1 MRITSY
7 NVVLLISTIILSLVL
22 LQLYR
27 RKQSAEQPIE
37 LYDFPHHIPRRSK
50 QEEEVRNG
58 VPLVIYESWMT
69 HQVPKGMR
77 DNILRLLDTNQEFD
91 YYLYSHE
98 DCAAFI
104 ADNYDKDVLAAFHA
118 LKPGA
123 FKSDLWRY
131 CILYKLGGVYLDIK
145 YYSTVPLINIIDE
158 NQTIFVRDADS
169 YLFQAISGDFSFQK
183 CFNNAFMVSPP
194 RNEIFKRCI
203 DDIVKSYKQR
213 SYNRNI
219 LDVTGPC
226 MLGRIIEEEYTSE
239 YYKNSKFT
247 YTSSFIHGP
256 SISYGDTI
264 ILKGYTSYRS
274 EQTRTS
280 KNSHYSILYLKHDIY
295 N

>member
-7 NVVLLISTIILSLVL
+7 NVVLLISALILCVV
-22 LQLYR
+22 
-27 RKQSAEQPIE
+27 IVE
-37 LYDFPHHIPRRSK
+37 LYKAAHSVKQPVELFDFPHHIPRRSK

-77 DNILRLLDTNQEFD
+77 DNILRLLETNPEFD

-98 DCAAFI
+98 DCASFI
-104 ADNYDKDVLAAFHA
+104 ADNYDKDVLDAFHA

-145 YYSTVPLINIIDE
+145 HYSTVPLIKIIDE

-169 YLFQAISGDFSFQK
+169 YIYQAISGDFSFKK

-213 SYNRNI
+213 SYNKNI

-226 MLGRIIEEEYTSE
+226 MLGRIIEQEYTPE

-247 YTSSFIHGP
+247 YTSSFTHGP
-256 SISYGDTI
+256 SISYGDTV
-264 ILKGYTSYRS
+264 ILKEYKSYRS
-274 EQTRTS
+274 EQTGTS
-280 KNSHYSILYLKHDIY
+280 KNPHYSILYLKHDIY